1 MVFKATSLFFILVS
15 EYKYK
20 ENCDMDGAKRNSSSL
35 SQPLLCDLD
44 VIDEYLMISRQLLS
58 PSVPQTDR
66 SDKSRQAPEGGNA
79 E

>member
-20 ENCDMDGAKRNSSSL
+20 ENCDMDGAKRNSSL
-35 SQPLLCDLD
+35 SQPLLCDFD

>member
-1 MVFKATSLFFILVS
+1 MVFKATSFFFLLVS

-20 ENCDMDGAKRNSSSL
+20 ENCDMDGAKRNSL